1 MLPKWRRKLF
11 GPRGMSCSRTTIQT
25 GRLVIKAADSDLWE
39 RQVEDL
45 LAHEIG
51 EEFLKFFEWWVD
63 SSEDVLLNYPE
74 KTPLEAL
81 RLTLPQA
88 EIRFGEIT
96 APMLGNMLT
105 LVVAH
110 WKRGD
115 EVAAELSSLEL
126 KLVTEVL
133 ALKLEEWQDSAQA
146 GDS

>member
-1 MLPKWRRKLF
+1 MK
-11 GPRGMSCSRTTIQT
+11 S
-25 GRLVIKAADSDLWE
+25 ADEDLWE